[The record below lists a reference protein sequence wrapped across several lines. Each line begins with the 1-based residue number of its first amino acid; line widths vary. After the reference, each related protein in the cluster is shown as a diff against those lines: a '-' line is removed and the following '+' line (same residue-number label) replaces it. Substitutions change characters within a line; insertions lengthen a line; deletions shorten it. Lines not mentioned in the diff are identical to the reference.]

1 MDTVNAC
8 EYKCTECSKEY
19 KAYKSLWEHNRVH
32 HGGKKVE
39 KVIKEPILCEV
50 VVESKY
56 PCRKCS
62 LTYKHRQT
70 RYAHE
75 KNCVGVSTN
84 QDIELEKMRLLA
96 LDKQQSILITEQN
109 NLNIE
114 QRNLKLKIK
123 LQQMDK
129 IDAKTFKAVNKIL
142 MERSSSTMT
151 NSSVNSNN
159 SNCNTQII
167 NYNFPNITS
176 LGRENVPLTLSGAD
190 KIEILESKMNSL
202 EKMVEL
208 VHCGTHNQFKNIVI
222 TNLKDKFAYRYD
234 MTKGYF
240 TAVDKGA
247 LLEEV
252 IAYRI
257 MDLEAIYDEL
267 STANKIDRRTQEI
280 IQKFL
285 DKLENG
291 EVYTDDT
298 GKYADYKSYK
308 TNRIKVL
315 LYNNQDKVTKDIA
328 LLLN

>member
-1 MDTVNAC
+1 MCTMETLNEC
-8 EYKCTECSKEY
+8 QYKCVECSKDY

-32 HGGKKVE
+32 HEGKKVE
-39 KVIKEPILCEV
+39 KAKDVTLCEDV
-50 VVESKY
+50 VPSKY
-56 PCRKCS
+56 YCRKCP

-75 KNCVGVSTN
+75 KNCLGVITS

-96 LDKQQSILITEQN
+96 LDKQQNILNT
-109 NLNIE
+109 E

-123 LQQMDK
+123 LQKMDK

-142 MERSSSTMT
+142 IERSSNTT
-151 NSSVNSNN
+151 VNSNN
-159 SNCNTQII
+159 SNCNTII
-167 NYNFPNITS
+167 NYNFPKITC
-176 LGRENVPLTLSGAD
+176 LGRENVPMVLSCAD

-208 VHCGTHNQFKNIVI
+208 VHCGTHNQFKNIII

-234 MTKGYF
+234 SAKGYF

-257 MDLEAIYDEL
+257 MDIEAIYDEL
-267 STANKIDRRTQEI
+267 STAKKIDRRTQEI

-285 DKLENG
+285 DRLENG
-291 EVYTDDT
+291 EVYMDDT
-298 GKYADYKSYK
+298 VRYADYKSYK

>member
-1 MDTVNAC
+1 MVPSNEC
-8 EYKCTECSKEY
+8 EYKCVDCSKEY

-32 HGGKKVE
+32 HPGKKIQ
-39 KVIKEPILCEV
+39 KILKGTTLSDV
-50 VVESKY
+50 VNCKY
-56 PCRKCS
+56 PCRRCS

-75 KNCVGVSTN
+75 KHCVGVVTS
-84 QDIELEKMRLLA
+84 QDIELEKIRLVA
-96 LDKQQSILITEQN
+96 LDKQQNILNT
-109 NLNIE
+109 E

-123 LQQMDK
+123 LLNMDK

-142 MERSSSTMT
+142 MERSSNTMT
-151 NSSVNSNN
+151 NSTINSNN
-159 SNCNTQII
+159 TNCNTQII

-176 LGRENVPLTLSGAD
+176 LGQEKIPLTLSGAD
-190 KIEILESKMNSL
+190 KMEILESKMNSL
-202 EKMVEL
+202 EKMVEM

-234 MTKGYF
+234 SVKGYF
-240 TAVDKGA
+240 TVVDKGV
-247 LLEEV
+247 LLDEV

-257 MDLEAIYDEL
+257 MDIEAIYDEL
-267 STANKIDRRTQEI
+267 SAANKIDRRTQEI

-291 EVYTDDT
+291 EVYMDDT
-298 GKYADYKSYK
+298 VRYADYKTYK

>member
-1 MDTVNAC
+1 MDTVNDC
-8 EYKCTECSKEY
+8 EYKCVECSKEY

-39 KVIKEPILCEV
+39 KLVKEPTLCED
-50 VVESKY
+50 VVESNY
-56 PCRKCS
+56 PCRKCP

-75 KNCVGVSTN
+75 KNCVGVVTN
-84 QDIELEKMRLLA
+84 QNIELEKIKLLA
-96 LDKQQSILITEQN
+96 LDKQ
-109 NLNIE
+109 IE
-114 QRNLKLKIK
+114 YSKSQKELVEMKIK
-123 LQQMDK
+123 LQSMKK

-142 MERSSSTMT
+142 MERSSNTMT
-151 NSSVNSNN
+151 NSTVNSNN

-176 LGRENVPLTLSGAD
+176 LGHENVPLTLSGAD
-190 KIEILESKMNSL
+190 KMVILESKMNSL

-252 IAYRI
+252 MAYRI

-291 EVYTDDT
+291 EVYMDDT
-298 GKYADYKSYK
+298 VKYADYKSYK